1 MVSVDQSV
9 ATPTDIELRHD
20 RAVAKLG
27 VVWQRDFLVKAYTLE
42 AQRRWQACNITVSIN
57 EHLITREQIDWLAA
71 HRLTLEELLRGD
83 FRASDH
89 DEVER
94 VFCREW
100 NKAIGAE
107 VFGFPD
113 EDK

>member
-1 MVSVDQSV
+1 MTKKT
-9 ATPTDIELRHD
+9 AAEIELKHD
-20 RAVAKLG
+20 RAVASIG
-27 VVWQRDFLVKAYTLE
+27 VAFKFDQLVKAYTVE
-42 AQRRWQACNITVSIN
+42 AHRRWQESDIVVAIN

-71 HRLTLEELLRGD
+71 HNLTLEELLRGE

-94 VFCREW
+94 TFCQKW
-100 NKAIGAE
+100 NAAIGVD
-107 VFGFPD
+107 VFGFPE

>member
-1 MVSVDQSV
+1 VDKQV
-9 ATPTDIELRHD
+9 ITDIELRHD
-20 RAVAKLG
+20 RAVSKMGMMWAPE
-27 VVWQRDFLVKAYTLE
+27 QLVKAYTIE
-42 AQRRWQACNITVSIN
+42 TFRRWQSSDIVVAIN

-71 HRLTLEELLRGD
+71 HNLTLEKLLRGE

-94 VFCREW
+94 VFCQVW
-100 NKAIGAE
+100 NDVIGAE
-107 VFGFPD
+107 VFGFPE